1 MRKRLTFVN
10 KERTPSPDSDDAKKK
25 PAIVT
30 GGIKKKINT
39 ANLFGGDRSSSSDSD
54 KKKKPSPTRQPQKG
68 KLKIPTFE
76 EEKKEKPRKTVGIT
90 VSKDSGNGGDDFKAR
105 LAGMLAKGPRAPAA
119 SAMVSR

>member
-25 PAIVT
+25 PAIVV

-54 KKKKPSPTRQPQKG
+54 KKKPSPTRQPQKG

-76 EEKKEKPRKTVGIT
+76 EEKKEKPRKSVGIT

-105 LAGMLAKGPRAPAA
+105 LAGMLAKGPRGPAA